1 MKLHRWE
8 DVRAEAARRD
18 PGFEEGVARLREQT
32 DFVMGLGELRQGRKV
47 TQKDLAAKL
56 GMTQANVSRIE
67 REDDVRLST
76 LEKYAA
82 ALGGRLEIHVIFGED
97 EYVVRPEGVDFG
109 EPAPG
114 APPARS

>member
-18 PGFEEGVARLREQT
+18 PGFEEKVARLREQA

-47 TQKDLAAKL
+47 TQKELAEKL

-82 ALGGRLEIHVIFGED
+82 ALGGRLEIHVIFGND
-97 EYVVRPEGVDFG
+97 EFVVGPEGVG
-109 EPAPG
+109 RAEPPPG
-114 APPARS
+114 GPAS